1 MPGLN
6 TNSLA
11 RRKLPKPT
19 ALFETAIA
27 ASLAVAVLA
36 LFLFAWLGD
45 EVLEGDTQHFDQAV
59 RNWVHQFAS
68 AGMTRMMTAISLLGY
83 NILILEM
90 LIALAVFARLR
101 WRRAAGVWLA
111 VAMVGALALDTALK
125 YAYHR
130 TRPVA
135 FFGVAPHSY
144 SFPSG
149 HALCSF
155 CFYGVLAG
163 LLSRRTKALS
173 WRIVIWTIAAVLV
186 IAIGLSRIYLG
197 VHYPSDVIAGYL
209 AATVWVGA
217 VIVLD
222 HLRKVRKSSRQ
233 HTDLTQRHVIVS
245 FRTFSRQ
252 AHHAP

>member
-1 MPGLN
+1 MPGTEQQL
-6 TNSLA
+6 SGPEEA
-11 RRKLPKPT
+11 PKPT
-19 ALFETAIA
+19 VLFEAAIVI
-27 ASLAVAVLA
+27 SLAVAVLA
-36 LFLFAWLGD
+36 LFLFAWLGN

-59 RNWVHQFAS
+59 RNWVHQYAS
-68 AGMTRMMTAISLLGY
+68 AGMTRTMTAISLLGY

-90 LIALAVFARLR
+90 LIAFAVFAWLR
-101 WRRAAGVWLA
+101 WRRAVAWLA
-111 VAMVGALALDTALK
+111 VAMAGALALDTALK
-125 YAYHR
+125 FAYHR
-130 TRPVA
+130 TRPSA

-173 WRIVIWTIAAVLV
+173 WRIVIWTTAAILV

-222 HLRKVRKSSRQ
+222 HLRKVRKSSKQ
-233 HTDLTQRHVIVS
+233 HT
-245 FRTFSRQ
+245 
-252 AHHAP
+252 A

>member
-1 MPGLN
+1 MPEADPQ
-6 TNSLA
+6 LA
-11 RRKLPKPT
+11 GPEEAPKPT
-19 ALFETAIA
+19 VLFETAIVI
-27 ASLAVAVLA
+27 SLAVAVLA
-36 LFLFAWLGD
+36 LFLFAWIGS
-45 EVLEGDTQHFDQAV
+45 EVLEGDTQHFDQAI
-59 RNWVHQFAS
+59 RSWVHQYAS
-68 AGMTRMMTAISLLGY
+68 AGMTRAMTGISLLGY

-90 LIALAVFARLR
+90 LMAFGVFAWMR
-101 WRRAAGVWLA
+101 WKRAAVWLA
-111 VAMVGALALDTALK
+111 VAMVGSLALDTALK

-130 TRPVA
+130 VRPVA

-163 LLSRRTKALS
+163 LLSARTKALS
-173 WRIVIWTIAAVLV
+173 WRIVIWVVAAVLV

-209 AATVWVGA
+209 AAAVWVGT

-222 HLRKVRKSSRQ
+222 HVRKVRRSSRQ
-233 HTDLTQRHVIVS
+233 RP
-245 FRTFSRQ
+245 
-252 AHHAP
+252 A